1 MRRPLLTLAALL
13 ATSAAAQARPGAL
26 SETAPAGALSETA
39 PAGALSETALDPAAA
54 AYTRWIEAAERV
66 RGAGQ
71 ALGAWVDGLE
81 ADAAAVADR
90 AVAYFHVQLRHAL
103 VAADRWL
110 NAVVAQA
117 ETRTGGFAMP
127 DLTVL
132 VAEPVKGIESSGFG
146 WRLDPINDRKK
157 FHKGADYRA
166 DRGTPVYAAGAGVVV
181 FAGRQSGYGKVIFL
195 DHGGGLITRYAH
207 LREIGVRR
215 GDAVVADA
223 RIGEV
228 GSTGRT
234 TGPHLHFE
242 VRLDGRAVDPQLA
255 LELGAMQRSAAP
267 EVARLAAL
275 ALHPDIQD
283 QSVDAH
289 DPPPDRGRRAR
300 SKNRPERSG
309 RRGSRRDRP
318 TS

>member
-1 MRRPLLTLAALL
+1 V
-13 ATSAAAQARPGAL
+13 
-26 SETAPAGALSETA
+26 SETDPSGSASGSVSET
-39 PAGALSETALDPAAA
+39 DPAAVA
-54 AYTRWIEAAERV
+54 FAEWITAAERV

-71 ALGAWVDGLE
+71 ALGAWIDGLE
-81 ADAAAVADR
+81 VDAAKVASR
-90 AVAYFHVQLRHAL
+90 ASAYFHVQLRRAI
-103 VAADRWL
+103 AAGERWL
-110 NAVVAQA
+110 AAVVDDV
-117 ETRTGGFAMP
+117 ETRVAPFVVP

-181 FAGRQSGYGKVIFL
+181 FTGRQRGYGKVIYL
-195 DHGGGLITRYAH
+195 DHGGGLVTRYAH
-207 LREIGVRR
+207 LRAIGVEL
-215 GDAVVADA
+215 GDTIAADA
-223 RIGEV
+223 LIGEV

-242 VRLDGRAVDPQLA
+242 VRIDGRAVDPKLA
-255 LELGAMQRSAAP
+255 MTLGAMQRNDPP
-267 EVARLAAL
+267 EVVRIAAL
-275 ALHPDIQD
+275 ALLPEVQRESI
-283 QSVDAH
+283 DAH
-289 DPPPDRGRRAR
+289 DPPPNRR
-300 SKNRPERSG
+300 KNRPERSG